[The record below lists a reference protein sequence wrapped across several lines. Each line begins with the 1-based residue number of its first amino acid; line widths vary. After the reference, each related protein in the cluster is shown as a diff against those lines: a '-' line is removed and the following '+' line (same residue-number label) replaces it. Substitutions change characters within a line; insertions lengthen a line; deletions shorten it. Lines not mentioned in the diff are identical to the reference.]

1 MKNFLSLLLLLAL
14 VTPAKADRI
23 NTDLNGQVDLVRM
36 SDNFIQNIKD
46 CVPLTEE
53 KSQETSGLNYDFKY
67 KIIGWIGDKC
77 RCEFISTSQVGH
89 FINRCEFDK
98 ENLAAYQK
106 AIQDFKNEEKISLSD
121 AKTQLV
127 STVKSLISDPDV
139 CQMKVI
145 NIDYTNDLR
154 DNLIACEPYEKT
166 LIFSNMDNIMSVQG
180 KDGEKCHYTYTIKN
194 KPIDLQKIYPDG
206 VPEAIKNLPQEG
218 NVTTLDC
225 LLSDEDIKK
234 YTDALEANMIHFEDN
249 LDWNSGDSDIT
260 NRMLQ
265 PFIDSG
271 SCVYVDMKKL
281 PHSPSKEDFL
291 KSLSNS
297 I

>member
-145 NIDYTNDLR
+145 NIDYTKDLR
-154 DNLIACEPYEKT
+154 DILIACVPYEKT
-166 LIFSNMDNIMSVQG
+166 LVFSNMDNIMSVQG

-194 KPIDLQKIYPDG
+194 KPVDLQKIYPDG
-206 VPEAIKNLPQEG
+206 VPDAIKNLPQEG

-225 LLSDEDIKK
+225 LFSDEDIKK
-234 YTDALEANMIHFEDN
+234 YTNALEANMIHFEDN

-281 PHSPSKEDFL
+281 PQSPSKEDFL

>member
-1 MKNFLSLLLLLAL
+1 MKNYLPLLLMIAFI
-14 VTPAKADRI
+14 TPARADRI

-36 SDNFIQNIKD
+36 SDAFIQNIKD
-46 CVPLTEE
+46 CTPMTEE
-53 KSQETSGLNYDFKY
+53 KSQAASGLNYDFKY
-67 KIIGWIGDKC
+67 KIVGWVGDKC

-89 FINRCEFDK
+89 FINRCDFDK
-98 ENLAAYQK
+98 ENLEAYQK
-106 AIQDFKNEEKISLSD
+106 AIQDFQNAEKFSLTE
-121 AKTQLV
+121 AKSQLV
-127 STVKSLISDPDV
+127 SAVKELISADGI

-145 NIDYTNDLR
+145 NVDYTKDLR

-166 LIFSNMDNIMSVQG
+166 LVFSNMDNIMSVQG
-180 KDGEKCHYTYTIKN
+180 KDGDKCHYTYTIKN
-194 KPIDLQKIYPDG
+194 KPVDLQKIYPDG

-218 NVTTLDC
+218 SVTTLDC
-225 LLSDEDIKK
+225 LFSAEDAKK
-234 YTDALEANMIHFEDN
+234 YTDALEANMINFEDN

-281 PHSPSKEDFL
+281 PQSPSKEDFL
-291 KSLSNS
+291 KSLSN
-297 I
+297 

>member
-1 MKNFLSLLLLLAL
+1 MKNYLPLLLMIAFI
-14 VTPAKADRI
+14 TPARADRI

-36 SDNFIQNIKD
+36 SDAFIQNIKD
-46 CVPLTEE
+46 CTPMIEE
-53 KSQETSGLNYDFKY
+53 KSQAASGLNYDFKY
-67 KIIGWIGDKC
+67 KIVGWVGDKC

-89 FINRCEFDK
+89 FINRCDFDK
-98 ENLAAYQK
+98 ENLEAYQK
-106 AIQDFKNEEKISLSD
+106 AIQDFQNAEKVSLTE
-121 AKTQLV
+121 AKSQLV
-127 STVKSLISDPDV
+127 SAVKKLISADGI

-145 NIDYTNDLR
+145 NVDYTKDLR

-166 LIFSNMDNIMSVQG
+166 LVFSNMDNIMSVQG
-180 KDGEKCHYTYTIKN
+180 KDGDKCHYTYTIKN
-194 KPIDLQKIYPDG
+194 KPVDLQKIYPDG

-218 NVTTLDC
+218 SVTTLDC
-225 LLSDEDIKK
+225 LFSAEDAKK
-234 YTDALEANMIHFEDN
+234 YTDALEANMINFEDN

-281 PHSPSKEDFL
+281 PQSPSKEDFL
-291 KSLSNS
+291 KSLSN
-297 I
+297 